1 MVRMPMVTVVIIMVT
16 RMVMMILVLMVT
28 VATEQG
34 KMWWV
39 GDSSAAGTLEGA
51 VLVNRVDLCHLPGN
65 GTK

>member
-1 MVRMPMVTVVIIMVT
+1 MVTVVIIMVT
-16 RMVMMILVLMVT
+16 MMVMVTLVLMVM

-39 GDSSAAGTLEGA
+39 GDFSAADTLEGA
-51 VLVNRVDLCHLPGN
+51 ALPNRLDLCHLAGN

>member
-1 MVRMPMVTVVIIMVT
+1 MVTVVIIMVT
-16 RMVMMILVLMVT
+16 MMVMMMLVLMVM

-39 GDSSAAGTLEGA
+39 GDFSAADTLEGA
-51 VLVNRVDLCHLPGN
+51 VLPDRLDLHHLPGN